1 MFYRISRFIALL
13 IFAALI
19 IVPSMVVIFG
29 SFKTDLEIYDRPLLP
44 PIDWTIAN
52 YKRLFTDSA
61 IEQNFINSIIV
72 TSFSVV
78 LTLLLASLAAF
89 GIARMVNITGKVLFT
104 LFAFGLAI
112 PAATNIIAI
121 FHQWG
126 AIQLI
131 LAVLLLVLFFRYP
144 GLTPLILLTLI
155 LDPILRF
162 VAGQQM
168 SLTTTGTPPGEA
180 LNGVSLYLLLVL
192 FLASL
197 WSKKT
202 N

>member
-1 MFYRISRFIALL
+1 MFARSCIHL
-13 IFAALI
+13 FAADGGAQSI
-19 IVPSMVVIFG
+19 AG
-29 SFKTDLEIYDRPLLP
+29 
-44 PIDWTIAN
+44 ID
-52 YKRLFTDSA
+52 
-61 IEQNFINSIIV
+61 
-72 TSFSVV
+72 TSVE
-78 LTLLLASLAAF
+78 
-89 GIARMVNITGKVLFT
+89 GGN
-104 LFAFGLAI
+104 
-112 PAATNIIAI
+112 NIIAI

-131 LAVLLLVLFFRYP
+131 LAILLVVLFFRYP

-192 FLASL
+192 FLGSL

>member
-1 MFYRISRFIALL
+1 MKFDIKKVFPKNPSRYEGFRIIRLIAVLYMF
-13 IFAALI
+13 
-19 IVPSMVVIFG
+19 VMVVRSCIH
-29 SFKTDLEIYDRPLLP
+29 
-44 PIDWTIAN
+44 
-52 YKRLFTDSA
+52 
-61 IEQNFINSIIV
+61 
-72 TSFSVV
+72 
-78 LTLLLASLAAF
+78 
-89 GIARMVNITGKVLFT
+89 
-104 LFAFGLAI
+104 LFAPDGGAQSI
-112 PAATNIIAI
+112 AGIDTSVEGGDNIIAI

-131 LAVLLLVLFFRYP
+131 LAILLVVLFFRYP

-180 LNGVSLYLLLVL
+180 LNGVAFYLLLVL
-192 FLASL
+192 FLGSL
-197 WSKKT
+197 WNKKP